1 MAVRLTRNEIQLL
14 KELSAGVHGRFITRL
29 TSSAEIAHLMSTQ
42 YIKRQGRTKL
52 YVITE
57 RGAKHSSRL
66 RLGKDGLETVS
77 RSADAPGAPVGPKP
91 VEVPA
96 EALI

>member
-14 KELSAGVHGRFITRL
+14 KELSAGVHGRFITGL

-42 YIKRQGRTKL
+42 YIKRHGRTKL

-57 RGAKHSSRL
+57 RGRQAL
-66 RLGKDGLETVS
+66 
-77 RSADAPGAPVGPKP
+77 
-91 VEVPA
+91 VEVA
-96 EALI
+96 VGQR